1 MKVLLVI
8 PPMTQLNTPYPS
20 TAYLKSYLDSKNI
33 DCDQKDFGI
42 DVIDELFSKKGLQQ
56 IYDLI
61 ISKPTLLNDDSVA
74 FFLDAF
80 SDYKSTVEPVKAF
93 LRGNDTSLALRLA
106 SRKLVPE
113 GPRFLPLNE
122 HKQLLDIFG
131 DMATHD
137 RAKYI
142 ASLYFDDIADI
153 IKKTVDDKFEFSRY
167 GEKLA
172 SSQTSFS
179 ALNEEIESS
188 NTIIDQMLYAIT
200 KNYIDSYQPD
210 IIALTAPF
218 PGNVYGAFKIA
229 KFAKAV
235 NPNVKIV
242 MGGGYVNTELRTLN
256 DKRFFT
262 YIDYL
267 IFDDGERAL
276 ECVIEHLSKKRQEDQ
291 LLRTWFLKEGEIMK
305 VSSANEKDVA
315 FKSLS
320 APTYKGLQLDK
331 YISMIEMP
339 NPVHRMWS
347 DYRWNKLIL
356 AHGCYWKK
364 CTFCDVTLDYIE
376 RFEPQKAIQIVDN
389 MELMMKETGQSGF
402 HFVDEAS
409 PPAILK
415 QMSEE
420 IIDRKLQVSY
430 WGNIRFDTMF
440 TKDVC
445 TLMADAGCI
454 AVTGGLEVASP
465 RLLELIKKGVTIEQ
479 VAHVTKAFKDAGIY
493 VHAYLMYGFPT
504 QTTQETVDSLE
515 VVRQL
520 FENGCIDSAFWHRF
534 VATVHSPVG
543 KMPENFKIKT
553 HYPQIPKEGL
563 FAINEIPFT
572 DPTPC
577 DHDEMGKALRF
588 ALYNYMHNL
597 CLDISVDEWFEIEVP
612 KTTLSADY
620 IKNILMQPAPKDSL
634 AQVYANLRS

>member
-1 MKVLLVI
+1 
-8 PPMTQLNTPYPS
+8 MTQLNTPYPS
-20 TAYLKSYLDSKNI
+20 TAYLKAYLDSKNI
-33 DCDQKDFGI
+33 ECDQKDFGI
-42 DVIDELFSKKGLQQ
+42 DLIDQLFSKEGLTK
-56 IYDLI
+56 IHNAI
-61 ISKPTLLNDDSVA
+61 LNNKKIDVDDSIP
-74 FFLDAF
+74 FFMDAF
-80 SDYKSTVEPVKAF
+80 TDYQATVDPVKTF
-93 LRGNDTSLALRLA
+93 LRGGDSSLALRLA
-106 SRKLVPE
+106 SRTLVPE

-122 HKQLLDIFG
+122 HKQLLEIFG
-131 DMATHD
+131 EMATHD

-142 ASLYFDDIADI
+142 GSLYFDDIADI
-153 IKKTVDDKFEFSRY
+153 IRKAVDEKFEFSRY

-172 SSQTSFS
+172 SSSTSFS
-179 ALNEEIESS
+179 DLDEQIETS
-188 NTIIDQMLYAIT
+188 NTIIDQMLKDIT
-200 KNYIDSYQPD
+200 AAYMKSYDPD
-210 IIALTAPF
+210 VIALTAPF

-229 KFAKAV
+229 KFAKAIK
-235 NPNVKIV
+235 PNVKIV

-256 DKRFFT
+256 DKRFFK

-267 IFDDGERAL
+267 VFDDGERAL
-276 ECVIEHLSKKRQEDQ
+276 ECIVEHLSGKRDKNQ
-291 LLRTWFLKEGEIMK
+291 LLRTWFLENNQIQKI
-305 VSSANEKDVA
+305 SSLGEKDVP

-339 NPVHRMWS
+339 NPVHRLWS

-356 AHGCYWKK
+356 AHGCYWKQ

-376 RFEPQKAIQIVDN
+376 RFEPQKATQIVDN
-389 MELMMKETGQSGF
+389 MEKMISETGQTGF

-415 QMSEE
+415 KMSEE
-420 IIDRKLQVSY
+420 IIQRKLQLSY

-445 TLMADAGCI
+445 TLLADAGCI
-454 AVTGGLEVASP
+454 AVTGGLEIASP
-465 RLLELIKKGVTIEQ
+465 RLLELTKKGVTIEQ
-479 VAHVTKAFKDAGIY
+479 VAHVAKAFKDAGIY

-504 QTTQETVDSLE
+504 QTVQETVDALE

-520 FENGCIDSAFWHRF
+520 FVNGCIDSAFWHRF

-553 HYPQIPKEGL
+553 HYPKIPKEGL

-577 DHDEMGKALRF
+577 DHEEMGKALRF
-588 ALYNYMHNL
+588 ALYNYMHGS
-597 CLDISVDEWFEIEVP
+597 CLDIAVDEWFEIEVP
-612 KTTLSADY
+612 KTTLATDY
-620 IKNILMQPAPKDSL
+620 IKNILLQPAPTIP
-634 AQVYANLRS
+634 AGQVRKNLRA